1 MPSQKMKIGAVYF
14 KIAVDATHQSGRSEA
29 IFAAASFALASLVNR
44 PKQVGPLPES
54 RDILHPGLV

>member
-1 MPSQKMKIGAVYF
+1 MPSQEMKVGAVFF
-14 KIAVDATHQSGRSEA
+14 KIAVGTTPQSGRSEA
-29 IFAAASFALASLVNR
+29 IFSAASFALASLVNR